1 MTLTT
6 NSAKPDKQTEHSKK
20 TKSWWKKLFCKPSRQ
35 GINNREELI
44 DEIRRA
50 QSKGLI
56 AADALGMIEGVMQV
70 DHLQSRNIMLA
81 RSQIQFIHRDSS
93 YREILQQVME
103 SGHSRYPV
111 IDESRDDIDGIL
123 HAKDLLKYI
132 GKEDEFIIDD
142 ILRPPLYSSE
152 TQRLNELLTEF
163 KKSRNHMAVIVDEY
177 GGISGL
183 VTIEDVLEQIVGQ
196 IDDEHDVDEKPNIQ
210 KLENNLYN
218 VNALTPVEEF
228 NLYFHANE
236 DTQPFDTIGGL
247 VTHRMGRIPHQSEQ
261 LVTQDFTFTVLSSD
275 GRRIQ
280 LLEVAPRFNNKKPTP
295 TAS

>member
-1 MTLTT
+1 MEFTT
-6 NSAKPDKQTEHSKK
+6 KRDKHGGRWYKG
-20 TKSWWKKLFCKPSRQ
+20 WKQLFCKAPKPS
-35 GINNREELI
+35 INSQDDLI
-44 DEIRRA
+44 DEIRLAHR
-50 QSKGLI
+50 KGLI

-93 YREILQQVME
+93 YREILQQVLQ

-111 IDESRDDIDGIL
+111 IDENRDDIDGIL

-132 GKEDEFIIDD
+132 GKEDEFSIDD
-142 ILRPPLYSSE
+142 ILRPPLYASE

-210 KLENNLYN
+210 RIDNKIYN

-228 NLYFHANE
+228 NHYFNVTE
-236 DTQPFDTIGGL
+236 STEPFDTIGGL
-247 VTHRMGRIPHQSEQ
+247 VTHRMGKIPRQSEQ
-261 LVTQDFTFTVLSSD
+261 LVTQNFTFTVLSSD

-280 LLEVAPRFNNKKPTP
+280 LLQVEPHFTQPADTSTP
-295 TAS
+295 GTSIP